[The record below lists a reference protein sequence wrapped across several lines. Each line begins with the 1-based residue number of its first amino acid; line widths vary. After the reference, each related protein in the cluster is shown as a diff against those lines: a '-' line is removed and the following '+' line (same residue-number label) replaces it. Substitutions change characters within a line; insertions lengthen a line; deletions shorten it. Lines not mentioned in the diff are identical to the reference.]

1 MKLRNL
7 LLTAALF
14 VSSAVA
20 FAGSKDYEDYSWNNS
35 EKLSTVN
42 VTLQKFGTQGGF
54 SYAVYDIDAL
64 NRITAEVNA
73 DTSIKKN
80 QKEKEIN
87 KRMESYIWELKD
99 PGENDTSVTTIA
111 LKNGTYVANFGVIGK
126 GVYSV
131 PNVSNQFH
139 FYTTEETPANV
150 VYFGKSS
157 DSGHGND
164 KSARIS
170 FGAPLPA
177 PVVTL
182 LIALGF
188 GAALVMYR
196 NRKVNA

>member
-1 MKLRNL
+1 MVKPNWENSWPDMPFKRASGRN
-7 LLTAALF
+7 TTQIRPP
-14 VSSAVA
+14 
-20 FAGSKDYEDYSWNNS
+20 K
-35 EKLSTVN
+35 
-42 VTLQKFGTQGGF
+42 QGGVPI
-54 SYAVYDIDAL
+54 AKTDYDDGESEDEGYGGEG
-64 NRITAEVNA
+64 R
-73 DTSIKKN
+73 
-80 QKEKEIN
+80 KEKEIN

-157 DSGHGND
+157 DNGHGND